1 MSRIIRIVLA
11 VLVLSAVL
19 STPTSARKGVQ
30 VFESQI
36 VVAAGGVQGVY
47 YTYGATLAA
56 ELNRR
61 TGSEAASVLATGGSI
76 DNLRR
81 LHNGQVT
88 LAFTAADAATD
99 AVEGRAPFQEP
110 VPLRTIGRIYDDY
123 IHLVAAAG
131 STIHRIEDLR
141 GKAVS
146 LGPPGSGTALIAR
159 RLLGL
164 RDIAESQVADAALSI
179 DDSVAAFRRGAI
191 DAFFWSGGI
200 PTSSLTELARSP
212 GFRLIPLGELAP
224 AMRSEFGSPYR
235 AATIPQAT
243 YQQVGDTPT
252 LAVPNYLVT
261 LDTTSNALVYGLTR
275 ILFEEKDALTAAV
288 VPARSLNSR
297 SAIFTGP
304 VPIHPGAQRYYREI
318 KP

>member
-1 MSRIIRIVLA
+1 MHNLVRVLLA
-11 VLVLSAVL
+11 VAVLTALL
-19 STPTSARKGVQ
+19 STPAAGRESVT
-30 VFESQI
+30 VFEPQI

-47 YTYGATLAA
+47 YSYGAALAA

-61 TGSEAASVLATGGSI
+61 TGQPIASVLDTGGSI

-81 LHNGQVT
+81 LRNGDVT
-88 LAFTAADAATD
+88 LAFTAADAAMD
-99 AVEGRAPFQEP
+99 AVDGKAPFREP
-110 VPLRTIGRIYDDY
+110 VSLRAIGRIYDDY
-123 IHLVAAAG
+123 IHLVAAAD

-141 GKAVS
+141 GKTVS

-164 RDIAESQVADAALSI
+164 RDVAESEVADASLSI
-179 DDSVAAFRRGAI
+179 DDSVDAFRRGSI
-191 DAFFWSGGI
+191 DAFFWSGGL

-212 GFRLIPLGELAP
+212 GFRLVPLGELAP
-224 AMRSEFGSPYR
+224 TMRSKYGYAYR

-261 LDTTSNALVYGLTR
+261 LATTSDALVYGVTR
-275 ILFEEKDALTAAV
+275 VLFEQKDALAAAV
-288 VPARSLNSR
+288 PPARSLNSR
-297 SAIFTGP
+297 SAIFTRP
-304 VPIHPGAQRYYREI
+304 VPIHQGAQRHYREI